1 MARMEYRKK
10 EINDLMR
17 FMEEYADFFEGLA
30 AKEAEK
36 REALV
41 SNKMPQL
48 EHCLSQQQ
56 AAVMQMGN
64 LEKEREALLSKAGL
78 SGKTFREIA
87 ESLEGEER
95 TACEAVFS
103 RMEQA
108 VQSIKFSNE
117 KSMAIAQDKLRILE
131 EIQPEAKKREN
142 YTPYG
147 RRGPDAGRRV
157 FESKI

>member
-1 MARMEYRKK
+1 MEYRKK
-10 EINDLMR
+10 ELDDLMR
-17 FMEEYADFFEGLA
+17 FMEEYTLFFEQLA
-30 AKEAEK
+30 AQEADK

-48 EHCLSQQQ
+48 ERCLSQQQ

-64 LEKEREALLSKAGL
+64 LEKEREALLAKAGL

-87 ESLEGEER
+87 GGLEGEER
-95 TACEAVFS
+95 SACEAVFN

-117 KSMAIAQDKLRILE
+117 KSMAIAQDKLRILA
-131 EIQPEAKKREN
+131 EILPEAKKRES

-147 RRGPDAGRRV
+147 RKGPDAGRRV

>member
-1 MARMEYRKK
+1 MEYRKK
-10 EINDLMR
+10 ELDNLMR
-17 FMEEYADFFEGLA
+17 FMEEYTLFFEQLA
-30 AKEAEK
+30 AQEAGK

-48 EHCLSQQQ
+48 ERCLSQQQ

-64 LEKEREALLSKAGL
+64 LEKEREALLAKAGL

-87 ESLEGEER
+87 EGLEGEER
-95 TACEAVFS
+95 SACEAVFS
-103 RMEQA
+103 R
-108 VQSIKFSNE
+108 
-117 KSMAIAQDKLRILE
+117 ILA
-131 EIQPEAKKREN
+131 EILPEAKKRES

-147 RRGPDAGRRV
+147 RKGPDAGRRV